1 MSRIAAVSVNGPIDE
16 LPGAFEAL
24 STSERV
30 LVSEIRANP
39 AAVTELLGEHG
50 RWYAE
55 TPLRMLDSPAGAED
69 VLGDPVVRAN
79 VEASNLEGARR
90 RDSEHS
96 SRRGFLSK
104 YRVVCIPDWLLK
116 LQTLRPT
123 REQLGSCIE
132 SQHDLVRLIRRR
144 RVAPQPRPPLLE
156 GGSIIGIRRGEQR
169 SPRPQS

>member
-55 TPLRMLDSPAGAED
+55 TPLRMLDSPA
-69 VLGDPVVRAN
+69 
-79 VEASNLEGARR
+79 
-90 RDSEHS
+90 
-96 SRRGFLSK
+96 
-104 YRVVCIPDWLLK
+104 
-116 LQTLRPT
+116 RPEPKT
-123 REQLGSCIE
+123 F
-132 SQHDLVRLIRRR
+132 
-144 RVAPQPRPPLLE
+144 
-156 GGSIIGIRRGEQR
+156 
-169 SPRPQS
+169 